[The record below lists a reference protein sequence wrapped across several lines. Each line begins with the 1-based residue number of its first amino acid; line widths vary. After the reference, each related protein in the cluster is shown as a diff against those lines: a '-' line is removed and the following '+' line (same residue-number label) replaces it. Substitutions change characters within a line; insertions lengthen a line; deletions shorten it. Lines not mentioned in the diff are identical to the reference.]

1 MKVDLQSVIDA
12 LKELGEDTSV
22 PKNIKARIQE
32 IIAILNQKEES
43 SIKVNKSLHLLE
55 EIAEDTN
62 IKSYTRTQLWNV
74 VSLLEKV

>member
-62 IKSYTRTQLWNV
+62 IKSYKRTQLWNV